1 MGNIPV
7 RLGRPSQLKSPE
19 MLIVDANNCEFG
31 YELITVVPYVYFLH
45 QKGTKVGV
53 QTFLDMKP
61 FYFFLN
67 DDCFFP
73 NRRETRDTETKVNS
87 ESLELMMK
95 IGGHATI
102 INTELKDI
110 HFSQLTAKKWKVPNY
125 LKCYKN
131 KELNTKFKNPLLFVS
146 NKYTKE
152 WGQPPINYLS
162 LDFLKN
168 IFDVYSK
175 KYDLIY
181 SRPLSTNITEDHQS
195 SLDFGDYELV
205 KNYHNVFDINV
216 ILQNENYTFNELQ
229 LILLSK
235 SINKISV
242 QGGTSIVSSLTGG
255 NNFIFAKQ
263 GSELECN
270 SYSWYN
276 RFSGAKVYNYQDEN
290 KLLSRIET
298 EIV

>member
-1 MGNIPV
+1 MKIIDVN
-7 RLGRPSQLKSPE
+7 S
-19 MLIVDANNCEFG
+19 CEFG
-31 YELITVVPYVYFLH
+31 YELIMVVPYVYFLH
-45 QKGTKVGV
+45 QNDTAVGV
-53 QTFLDMKP
+53 KTFIDMKP

-67 DDCFFP
+67 DDCFLP
-73 NRRETRDTETKVNS
+73 NHTGARN
-87 ESLELMMK
+87 
-95 IGGHATI
+95 HAYP
-102 INTELKDI
+102 INTELKGI
-110 HFSQLTAKKWKVPNY
+110 HFSQLTAKKWEVPNY
-125 LKCYKN
+125 LKHYKN
-131 KELNTKFKNPLLFVS
+131 KELNTQFKKPLLFVS
-146 NKYTKE
+146 NKYTRE

-195 SLDFGDYELV
+195 SLDFGDYELI
-205 KNYHNVFDINV
+205 KNYNNVFDINV
-216 ILQNENYTFNELQ
+216 ILKNENYTFNELQ

-255 NNFIFAKQ
+255 NNFIFAKH
-263 GSELECN
+263 GGELECN

-276 RFSGAKVYNYQDEN
+276 RFSGAKIYNHQDEN
-290 KLLSRIET
+290 QLWSLIKTTIA
-298 EIV
+298 